1 MREGASEREE
11 REAGRKVCKERGGKR
26 GREGERERGREGE
39 RERGRVERMIRI
51 HCSEVRGARV
61 AGCQDGNAI

>member
-1 MREGASEREE
+1 MREGASLAEREE
-11 REAGRKVCKERGGKR
+11 REAGRKVCKERGG
-26 GREGERERGREGE
+26 
-39 RERGRVERMIRI
+39 ERGRVERMIRI